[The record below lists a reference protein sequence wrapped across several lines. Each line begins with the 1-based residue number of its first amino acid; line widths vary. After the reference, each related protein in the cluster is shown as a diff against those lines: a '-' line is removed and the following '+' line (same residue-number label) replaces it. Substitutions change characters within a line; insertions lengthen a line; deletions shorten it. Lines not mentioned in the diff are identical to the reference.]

1 MSFSGSRSVIGQLLS
16 GVPQGSVLGPLLF
29 LAYTAELF
37 SIIAR
42 HGFKAHSYAD
52 DTQIY
57 MSAPANSAPDAARRF
72 SDCVADVNTW
82 MNRNRLKLNTDKT
95 QIIWVGSRQQLA
107 KLVST
112 DVTLG
117 STTVGS
123 STTVVDLGFH
133 LDNHLTMTAHVAHL
147 SRSCYFQLRQLR
159 SVRRS
164 LSTDATISLIHAF
177 VSSRLDYCNS
187 LLYKISDGLLVKL
200 QRIQNAA
207 ARLVTGVRRWEHI
220 TPVLRRLHW
229 LPVRSRIVFK
239 IATVVYKCL
248 HGLAPLYLARHC
260 IPLTE
265 VHGRGHL
272 RSAAAHKLSEP
283 RTHTKLAGSR
293 LFSVCGPVVWNGLP
307 ERLRNHGL
315 SLNAFRRELKTELF
329 KEL

>member
-123 STTVVDLGFH
+123 STTVVDLGFI
-133 LDNHLTMTAHVAHL
+133 LT
-147 SRSCYFQLRQLR
+147 
-159 SVRRS
+159 
-164 LSTDATISLIHAF
+164 
-177 VSSRLDYCNS
+177 
-187 LLYKISDGLLVKL
+187 
-200 QRIQNAA
+200 
-207 ARLVTGVRRWEHI
+207 I
-220 TPVLRRLHW
+220 T
-229 LPVRSRIVFK
+229 
-239 IATVVYKCL
+239 
-248 HGLAPLYLARHC
+248 
-260 IPLTE
+260 
-265 VHGRGHL
+265 
-272 RSAAAHKLSEP
+272 
-283 RTHTKLAGSR
+283 
-293 LFSVCGPVVWNGLP
+293 
-307 ERLRNHGL
+307 
-315 SLNAFRRELKTELF
+315 
-329 KEL
+329 